1 MKKRLLSRV
10 HKYISPRLVVLL
22 FVTVPGIA
30 LLVFARA
37 SVSTVAIEAENGS
50 KTANIGSINGDT
62 ASNGSA
68 IKFAKPSSALGQKC
82 NQLTNLKF
90 CDDFD
95 SAAGTA
101 PDSTKWRILT
111 YSAWGGQC
119 YKDNRQNIAHDGQGN
134 LKMTLID
141 TGSTQ
146 CTTEKGYPTNVTS
159 GAMDT
164 GGKAYFRY
172 GKYEIRA
179 KLSCAQ
185 SVWGAIWTASGTGP
199 AWPESG
205 EIDMYEI
212 IGTQTNRLQQTI
224 WAGNPKWHKSTFY
237 TISKPLCQDYHVYG
251 MEWRQGYIQ
260 FTLDGVNTN
269 RVTPADA
276 GSNPWPFDTYDQRM
290 IISLEYGGEGYTS
303 QGPYDLTELPSSML
317 IDYVHV
323 FN

>member
-1 MKKRLLSRV
+1 MTAAVITS
-10 HKYISPRLVVLL
+10 
-22 FVTVPGIA
+22 GIA
-30 LLVFARA
+30 LLTLSHAA
-37 SVSTVAIEAENGS
+37 SSTKSLEAEKGTSSQSVSTLSN
-50 KTANIGSINGDT
+50 TT
-62 ASNGSA
+62 ASGGSA
-68 IKFAKPSSALGQKC
+68 VKFVKSTSQPKC
-82 NQLTNLKF
+82 GQLTNLKF

-95 SAAGTA
+95 GATGTA

-134 LKMTLID
+134 LKMTLIN

-172 GKYEIRA
+172 GRYEIRA
-179 KLSCAQ
+179 KIACAQ

-237 TISKPLCQDYHVYG
+237 SISKPLCQDYHVYG
-251 MEWRQGYIQ
+251 MDWREGYIQ

-303 QGPYDLTELPSSML
+303 QGPYDLNELPSSML
-317 IDYVHV
+317 IDYVRV